1 MLKNGKEDFIQWTV
15 TPGIGTIRRKTIKKK
30 IGIGPI
36 AMAFGSRGERL
47 GSTPNIRKSGKV

>member
-1 MLKNGKEDFIQWTV
+1 MDCHTRYRDHKKKDDL
-15 TPGIGTIRRKTIKKK
+15 KK